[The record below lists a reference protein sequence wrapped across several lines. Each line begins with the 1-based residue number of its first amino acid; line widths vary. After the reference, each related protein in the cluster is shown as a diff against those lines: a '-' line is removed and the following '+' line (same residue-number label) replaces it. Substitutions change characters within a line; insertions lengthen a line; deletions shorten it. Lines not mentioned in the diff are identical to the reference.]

1 MSGADHPVTFAAMG
15 TTWWVQCDRV
25 GLAGRAPP
33 LVAQLEAALS
43 RFAADSALSRLNRDR
58 EVVDPVLREVV
69 QLALAMREQTAGAFD
84 PTLGLELAAWGYD
97 RDFARLPAPSGRPAR
112 RLARLAVG
120 VEDDRVTLDG
130 PGALD
135 LGGIAK
141 GWAADRAAEALRAA
155 GAAWVVVDAG
165 GDLRVSGRPTPLAA
179 ADGSVVIVDE
189 GGLATSS
196 TLRRRWTCADGTGA
210 HHLLDPVDARP
221 TAAAVHTAT
230 VRAASAAQADAWAK
244 ALVVRPALTPVLR
257 ALGGHAWLG
266 DTAGRWWT
274 TTKEAA

>member
-1 MSGADHPVTFAAMG
+1 MSGADQPVTFAAMG

-25 GLAGRAPP
+25 GLAGHAPP

-43 RFAADSALSRLNRDR
+43 RFRTDSTLSRLNRER
-58 EVVDPVLREVV
+58 EVTDALLAEVV
-69 QLALAMREQTAGAFD
+69 QLALTLREQTAGAFD
-84 PTLGLELAAWGYD
+84 PTLGRELATWGYD
-97 RDFARLPAPSGRPAR
+97 RDFATLPAASGVPAR
-112 RLARLAVG
+112 HLAPLAVEVVG
-120 VEDDRVTLDG
+120 SRVTLDG

-141 GWAADRAAEALRAA
+141 GWAADRVAEALRAA
-155 GAAWVVVDAG
+155 GGAWVVVDAG

-179 ADGSVVIVDE
+179 ADGSVVMIDE

-196 TLRRRWTCADGTGA
+196 TLRRRWTCTDGTTA
-210 HHLLDPVDARP
+210 HHLLDPVDAAR
-221 TAAAVHTAT
+221 AGGSVHTAT
-230 VRAASAAQADAWAK
+230 VRAPTAAQADAWAK